1 MEWGRLSKIGIP
13 VLAAVLLLL
22 SLQAQSIFGQE
33 ADGGSG
39 GSFTSA
45 QPANVLLN
53 VTADTIT
60 ELTLV
65 DKGATSPDLSALAA
79 DATGE
84 DGMPDDADGVKD
96 WFVYTSA
103 GLAAPALRWDEHDTN
118 TNAYYRVS
126 NSSISGISVNVQGAT
141 LTFTP
146 NDWIFLKDDSS
157 TSAPYYYGPRSFE
170 ISLTAGTSTP
180 NVVPPAGI
188 INTSEGSVTLRLLKF
203 DGSSWSVVTETIAI
217 AFDNGADK
225 LYPDDDLNMAEGTD
239 TANGLTK
246 TEDDTS
252 AAVGGDSYAQ
262 GDFMV
267 KGSEI
272 EIRGIQYVL
281 ESDLTALNDS
291 STVTYTVGQFSGY
304 DQSKSSTSMGME
316 IATLIPR
323 LLPSGQA
330 LSFTLTLAALEHAN
344 KP

>member
-1 MEWGRLSKIGIP
+1 MKKGTFFKIGTL
-13 VLAAVLLLL
+13 VLAAVLLL
-22 SLQAQSIFGQE
+22 SLQVQSIFGQD
-33 ADGGSG
+33 ADSGSG
-39 GSFTSA
+39 GSSTSS
-45 QPANVLLN
+45 QPANLLLN
-53 VTADTIT
+53 VTAGTIT
-60 ELTLV
+60 QLTLV

-79 DATGE
+79 DAAGE

-103 GLAAPALRWDEHDTN
+103 GLAAPALKWDEHDTN

-126 NSSISGISVNVQGAT
+126 NSTISGISVNVQGTAF
-141 LTFTP
+141 TFTP

-157 TSAPYYYGPRSFE
+157 TSAPYYYGPRSFAV
-170 ISLTAGTSTP
+170 SLTAGTSTP
-180 NVVPPAGI
+180 NVIPPSAVT
-188 INTSEGSVTLRLLKF
+188 NTGEGSVTLRLLKF
-203 DGSSWSVVTETIAI
+203 DGSSWSVVTETIAN

-225 LYPDDDLNMAEGTD
+225 LYPDDDLDMAEGTD

-246 TEDDTS
+246 AEDDTS

-262 GDFMV
+262 GDFLV
-267 KGSEI
+267 KGSEV
-272 EIRGIQYVL
+272 EVRGIQYVL

-304 DQSKSSTSMGME
+304 DQTKSSTSMGME

-323 LLPSGQA
+323 SLPSGQA